1 MKLHFEVAEMGK
13 IMEIAEVI
21 YKFVALNFLWLLFFI
36 LGLGIFG
43 FMPATVALFSII
55 RDWLKGEKDIPL
67 FSSYLKYFKLEFIR
81 SNIVGLPFLVI
92 FYVIY
97 VNFSFVSYYYS
108 DGVQLYIY
116 IVLSAVAIVVLM
128 TFVNLFSVMAHYE
141 FKGLQYIKVAV
152 GLVFYNPFKTLMQVI
167 WIMAYLL
174 IAIFLPKLFIV
185 IGVSVFAYILMGM
198 NYTFFQRFNAA

>member
-1 MKLHFEVAEMGK
+1 MGK